1 MPANHGICE
10 NIQWYVLCCDMPEF
24 LLPVLSMPS
33 NILVFAGSHCAALD
47 VRRYFIL
54 GTSATAF
61 LGNIDVAVL
70 VRIVYVGGSGPVSRM
85 LRRCAVICSSAR
97 VAVVSASLVT
107 PNGTV
112 RKKSSRQIFRK
123 LIATS
128 NFKASCEPVKELAE
142 PSTTTALP
150 VIGRLSATTS
160 PVEAGILPEQWQSF
174 TCIGCAL
181 VISVSLSSP
190 SHPDMMVFAQQ
201 CAVCVQFAKKALAE
215 RDAAAKRHTSHASR
229 LETRP

>member
-150 VIGRLSATTS
+150 VIGRLSPLHQWKQAYSQSSGSHS
-160 PVEAGILPEQWQSF
+160 P
-174 TCIGCAL
+174 AL
-181 VISVSLSSP
+181 VVHSSSLFP
-190 SHPDMMVFAQQ
+190 CRHHRDGVFPASRYDGF
-201 CAVCVQFAKKALAE
+201 CSAVCGLRSVCKESTGRAGCCGEA
-215 RDAAAKRHTSHASR
+215 SH
-229 LETRP
+229 

>member
-150 VIGRLSATTS
+150 VIGRLSAKM
-160 PVEAGILPEQWQSF
+160 
-174 TCIGCAL
+174 
-181 VISVSLSSP
+181 VSSQ
-190 SHPDMMVFAQQ
+190 HPDMMVFAQQ